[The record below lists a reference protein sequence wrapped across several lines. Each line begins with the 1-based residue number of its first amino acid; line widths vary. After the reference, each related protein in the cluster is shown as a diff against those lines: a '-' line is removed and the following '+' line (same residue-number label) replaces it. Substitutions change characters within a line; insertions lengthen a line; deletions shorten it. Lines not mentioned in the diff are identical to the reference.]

1 MTLYPV
7 KPEHV
12 DPPGWVDLKSLSL
25 RQLQALEQ
33 YREGVY
39 GDLSPEDGDHDL
51 AEAKLAEVRAE
62 IERRGRC

>member
-1 MTLYPV
+1 MSLYPV

-12 DPPGWVDLKSLSL
+12 DPPGWVDLKTLSL

-39 GDLSPEDGDHDL
+39 RDLSFADGDHDL
-51 AEAKLAEVRAE
+51 AEAKLKEVRAE
-62 IERRGRC
+62 IGRRGT